1 MGQPNFRHPS
11 VPIVVPYVHDD
22 VVDGLHDHLLLD
34 EALLINP
41 LGHRWRVHMSWS
53 HNPSPHV
60 LTFYRDQLDA

>member
-1 MGQPNFRHPS
+1 MGQPNFSHPS

-41 LGHRWRVHMSWS
+41 LGHRWRVHMS
-53 HNPSPHV
+53 
-60 LTFYRDQLDA
+60 